1 MSTLE
6 TLRTDVLVVGSG
18 IAGLF
23 FALRAAPHGR
33 VLVLTKKDRAD
44 SSTNWAQGGLAAV
57 MDPEDSVEDHV
68 RDTLEAGDGLCDP
81 QVVRAVAEA
90 GPARVRELMELGVRF
105 SAAPDRAGLS
115 LGREGGHSRRRVVRA
130 GDLTGREIERALLQA
145 AAAQPAIDL
154 REHWLGVDLLLRL
167 EGGVPVCAGVLAL
180 DLRELRFAHVLAGVT
195 VLATGGC
202 GQVYRYTTNPPI
214 ATGDGIAMA
223 YRAGAVVANMEF
235 MQFHP
240 TALYPADEEPFL
252 ISEAV
257 RGEGAVLRR
266 RDGEPFM
273 GRYHPL
279 RSLAPRDVVA
289 RAIDREMK
297 DHGDDFVLLDLSP
310 VPRDTLL
317 ERFPNILAECA
328 RRGYDPPAE
337 PLPVVP
343 AAHYICGGVRTDLSG
358 QSSIPGLLVLGE
370 AGCTG
375 LHGANRLASNSLLEA
390 VVVAGNAGRRAGDL
404 LAGGARERA
413 ERAAPPAEPPPAA
426 AAGVEAV
433 TAREGPYRRLRE
445 AIRRILWDEVGIVRR
460 EARLRRAVSRL
471 AAIGRELEE
480 AAASRPFSEGRL
492 ELENLLGAG
501 ALIVESAIAR
511 RESRGLHHVVEY
523 PDKAP
528 GPPRETLLA
537 LRAR

>member
-1 MSTLE
+1 
-6 TLRTDVLVVGSG
+6 
-18 IAGLF
+18 
-23 FALRAAPHGR
+23 
-33 VLVLTKKDRAD
+33 
-44 SSTNWAQGGLAAV
+44 
-57 MDPEDSVEDHV
+57 
-68 RDTLEAGDGLCDP
+68 
-81 QVVRAVAEA
+81 
-90 GPARVRELMELGVRF
+90 
-105 SAAPDRAGLS
+105 
-115 LGREGGHSRRRVVRA
+115 
-130 GDLTGREIERALLQA
+130 
-145 AAAQPAIDL
+145 
-154 REHWLGVDLLLRL
+154 
-167 EGGVPVCAGVLAL
+167 
-180 DLRELRFAHVLAGVT
+180 
-195 VLATGGC
+195 
-202 GQVYRYTTNPPI
+202 
-214 ATGDGIAMA
+214 MA

-328 RRGYDPPAE
+328 RRGYDPLAE

-390 VVVAGNAGRRAGDL
+390 VVVAGNAARRTGDL
-404 LAGGARERA
+404 LAGGARDRA
-413 ERAAPPAEPPPAA
+413 ERAAPPSDPPPAA

-433 TAREGPYRRLRE
+433 SAREGPYRRLRE
-445 AIRRILWDEVGIVRR
+445 AVRRILWDEVGIVRR

-471 AAIGRELEE
+471 AAIARELDET
-480 AAASRPFSEGRL
+480 AAQRPFSEGRL
-492 ELENLLGAG
+492 ELENLLGVG
-501 ALIVESAIAR
+501 ALIVESALAR
-511 RESRGLHHVVEY
+511 RESRGLHQLLEHPEK
-523 PDKAP
+523 DP
-528 GPPRETLLA
+528 GPARETLLV
-537 LRAR
+537 LRTPR